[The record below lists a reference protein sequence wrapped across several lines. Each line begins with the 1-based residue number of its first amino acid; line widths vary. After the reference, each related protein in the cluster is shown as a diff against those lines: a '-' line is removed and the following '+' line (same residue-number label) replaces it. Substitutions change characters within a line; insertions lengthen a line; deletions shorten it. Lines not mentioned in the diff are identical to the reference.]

1 MKKIALQFPSIIELV
16 DFTIA
21 IDADDCMTNKMA
33 LLLICE
39 VSEKEIEL
47 ARNGFQAHVVHLEN
61 VQNYN

>member
-16 DFTIA
+16 DFTVA
-21 IDADDCMTNKMA
+21 IDADNCITNKMS

-47 ARNGFQAHVVHLEN
+47 AQNSFQAHVVHLEN
-61 VQNYN
+61 EQNYN